1 MIPDQHSLFLE
12 SRVESRVV
20 NLAVRVEELDESEL
34 LYQRA
39 TRRLLKDVKE
49 LRGTIKQQ
57 SALLLTINNELVET
71 RTRVNELDRE
81 NECVVLKLKAV
92 ANKVCKSER
101 KLESRM
107 EDLEGTV
114 RDMADQLK
122 RLSIH

>member
-1 MIPDQHSLFLE
+1 MIPDRHSLFLE
-12 SRVESRVV
+12 SSLGSRVV
-20 NLAVRVEELDESEL
+20 NLAARVEELRESEL

-39 TRRLLKDVKE
+39 TRQLLKDVKE
-49 LRGTIKQQ
+49 LRGIVKRQ
-57 SALLLTINNELVET
+57 SALLLRINNELVET

-81 NECVVLKLKAV
+81 NECVVVKLKAV

-101 KLESRM
+101 KLESHM

-122 RLSIH
+122 RLSIY